1 MIARNEPMVYIRW
14 TEDGET
20 HCIGS
25 FYSIAPDGDGRC
37 AGQNWTAYQ
46 VYTKG
51 LKFERV
57 IVPTKYHTITA

>member
-1 MIARNEPMVYIRW
+1 MTGGTEPRIYIRW
-14 TEDGET
+14 TENGKR
-20 HCIGS
+20 HCRGP
-25 FYSIAPDGDGRC
+25 FYSISPDGN
-37 AGQNWTAYQ
+37 GQRIGQDWVAYQ